1 MNVVD
6 IHQKLLFSGAK
17 GYFQGLPS
25 EDPHFH
31 RQKRFYEIMKILDF
45 FLAKSLLE
53 TKYNFL

>member
-1 MNVVD
+1 MNVLK
-6 IHQKLLFSGAK
+6 IHQKSLFSGTK
-17 GYFQGLPS
+17 GYFKGLAS
-25 EDPHFH
+25 EDPYFY